1 MYSPDLL
8 GGNALYLK
16 GVLAGGKAGGSL
28 PDYNNFIPNL
38 LSMSSSRELP
48 SEYLDL
54 CPVIDDKYRVL
65 FRLGFGRFSKYAPP
79 HAG

>member
-1 MYSPDLL
+1 
-8 GGNALYLK
+8 
-16 GVLAGGKAGGSL
+16 
-28 PDYNNFIPNL
+28 
-38 LSMSSSRELP
+38 MSSSRELP

-65 FRLGFGRFSKYAPP
+65 FRLGFGRFSKYSLP